1 MKKILHKIPAVGLV
15 LVCALGAAK
24 NAPATEKMNTTNDT
38 NDTVLVVDYKFPD
51 SRSAGMTTFVGK
63 DGAFVKTDNLVF
75 MDSVKLPARGDLL
88 VMKKVHSDV
97 FLVIENLGQQKQ
109 K

>member
-24 NAPATEKMNTTNDT
+24 NAPATEKMNTTNNAT
-38 NDTVLVVDYKFPD
+38 DTVLVVDYKLPD
-51 SRSAGMTTFVGK
+51 SRSAGEITFVGK
-63 DGAFVKTDNLVF
+63 DGAFVKTDNVVF
-75 MDSVKLPARGDLL
+75 MDSVKLPIRGDML
-88 VMKKVHSDV
+88 VLKQVPSTA
-97 FLVIENLGQQKQ
+97 FYVIRNLGQQKQ

>member
-24 NAPATEKMNTTNDT
+24 NAPATEKMNTTNDAT
-38 NDTVLVVDYKFPD
+38 DTVVVVDYKLPD
-51 SRSAGMTTFVGK
+51 SRSSGEITFVAK
-63 DGAFVKTDNLVF
+63 DGAFEKADNVVF
-75 MDSVKLPARGDLL
+75 MDSVKLPIRGDML
-88 VMKKVHSDV
+88 VLKQVPSNA
-97 FLVIENLGQQKQ
+97 FYVIRNLGQQKQ